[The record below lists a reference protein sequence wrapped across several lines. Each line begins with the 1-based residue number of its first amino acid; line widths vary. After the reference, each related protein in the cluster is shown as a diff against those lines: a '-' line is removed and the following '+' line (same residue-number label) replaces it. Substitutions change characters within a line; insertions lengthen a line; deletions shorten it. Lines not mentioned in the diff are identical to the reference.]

1 MKISR
6 KARKLLSVVLTVV
19 LAIGTFQFAPGV
31 RTIAKAADA
40 PEAGQSYTL
49 NFAKAFSEK
58 TQLNGYTSEDGVFK
72 VISENDK
79 AYWHDGQHGAA
90 LYNGD
95 KIEVKVAGGADIS
108 LGLCKYGH
116 ATSFKITDAEGKEI
130 GSTSGKATTDSDV
143 EKVSYSGEAATL
155 TITCVGDG
163 EAYLHSVTVENY
175 AKAGEAESFTM
186 MLDDIAKDGVV
197 ATGDYK
203 YGESTLTLV
212 GQGETQY
219 TVKSGKKVTVDGK
232 EYDSYTAG
240 KRHADSNN
248 IPTIPV
254 AGDGTLTIFT
264 PAAKGTLTVYFNSS
278 SFLRVHDYNTAD
290 GSKNGYTDTDT
301 GITSYTFAVIP
312 GHTYVMST
320 TGKTNNMFYAGYQY
334 IVDKEVSVPVK
345 FNNVDAKV
353 SDSLEVS
360 VVDANL
366 GGSEIKLTD
375 GANAD
380 LLEGHTYK
388 LSTNDG
394 GVRAAVGDSDTFTVT
409 GEAIVVSLY
418 DVPDVTVE
426 GKITGT
432 PEGTVTELSLVNMV
446 NGREYK
452 ATVSGDTYTCT
463 LKPGEYNTNV
473 VTTNGGVTHDRVS
486 VKTEGTTVNEVYVEL
501 PAKEAEPAAFKSEI
515 NVPEDYATLNEA
527 SDAIL
532 NMQDRPEG
540 EAGRVTINLNTD
552 IFEQTVMAA
561 PYVTLKGNN
570 HTISWYYGVGT
581 NYYSVDPVTG
591 LYNEVLARDKYS
603 YAEGN
608 GSLWGGV
615 FIVRGNNFIA
625 EDTTF
630 KNTYNYEVTEA
641 EKTDIAG
648 STLAVDRLA
657 ENADVTA
664 YVYKERSNAFY
675 IDADNI
681 ECYNCKILSS
691 QDTLGRNGSANYNYH
706 TYFRDCVIGGNVDY
720 ICGEF
725 AAVFDNCELQ
735 WKTYKD
741 DEKDAA
747 KNNAKLG
754 YITAAKTSPYVFRDC
769 KVTTDGVSTG
779 TVTGYY
785 GRTWGASSNVTFI
798 RTQTNGYILEAGWG
812 EMSTGDGKTAIF
824 KEYANLSGENAFVSN
839 GEFSKADNQ
848 TEAAVAD
855 YIETDKVS
863 AVNTVLGWI
872 PVHYAYD
879 IKPVEVVT
887 PAESDVK
894 AVEVSDDVKFVDE
907 NNNGVATGSVSIAK
921 ETASEEQV
929 AAVKE
934 AAASAENVNIT
945 DKAEIV
951 DISLKNEEGNVI
963 KLSNG
968 TLKISLKK
976 DADVD
981 YTKYTV
987 VVYHLKDD
995 NTLEKLDVT
1004 VSDDAISFVTGG
1016 LSPFVIDYVEVQSG
1030 DDNTPSKPDS
1040 GNTGDNT
1047 PSKPDSGNTGDNT
1060 PSKPDSGN
1068 TGDNTPSK
1076 PDSGNTGDNTPSK
1089 PDSGNTG
1096 DNTPSKPDS
1105 GNTGDNT
1112 SSTPDAGNT
1121 TETPSTAETTGSTT
1135 DTTATAPKTADTAP
1149 VALYLL
1155 LVFAAMMACTTV
1167 VTKKRV
1173 R

>member
-1 MKISR
+1 MKIGR
-6 KARKLLSVVLTVV
+6 KAKKLLAVVLTFV

-31 RTIAKAADA
+31 RTIAKAAGA
-40 PEAGQSYTL
+40 PEAGKSYVLDFTKLYSTKTL
-49 NFAKAFSEK
+49 
-58 TQLNGYTSEDGVFK
+58 LNGYTSDDGVFK
-72 VISENDK
+72 VISEADK

-90 LYNGD
+90 VYNGD
-95 KIEVKVAGGADIS
+95 KIEVKVAGSAEIA
-108 LGLCKYGH
+108 LTLCKYGSGT
-116 ATSFKITDAEGKEI
+116 AFKVTDASGKEV
-130 GSTSGKATTDSDV
+130 GSTSGKSDADAGSQSISYNGDAT
-143 EKVSYSGEAATL
+143 TL
-155 TITCVGDG
+155 TITCEASG
-163 EAYLHSVTVENY
+163 EAYLHSVMVNNF
-175 AKAGEAESFTM
+175 AKSDKVESFTL
-186 MLDDIAKDGVV
+186 MLDDIAKEDVV

-203 YGESTLTLV
+203 YGDSTLTLV

-219 TVKSGKKVTVDGK
+219 TVKLGKTVTVDGK
-232 EYDSYTAG
+232 EYNSYTAG

-248 IPTIPV
+248 IPTIPGQ
-254 AGDGTLTIFT
+254 GDGTLTIFT
-264 PAAKGTLTVYFNSS
+264 PAAKGTMTVYFSS
-278 SFLRVHDYNTAD
+278 TSFLRIHDYNTAD
-290 GSKNGYTDTDT
+290 GSKNGYTDTET
-301 GITSYTFAVIP
+301 SINSYTFAVIP

-320 TGKTNNMFYAGYQY
+320 TGKTNNMFYAGYKY

-345 FNNVDAKV
+345 FENVDAKL
-353 SDSLEVS
+353 SDSLEIS

-366 GGSEIKLTD
+366 GGNAIKLKD

-380 LLEGHTYK
+380 LLEGHEYK

-394 GVRAAVGDSDTFTVT
+394 GVRAAVGDSDTFTAT
-409 GEAIVVSLY
+409 GEAIVVSLH

-432 PEGTVTELSLVNMV
+432 PEGTVKELSLTNMV
-446 NGREYK
+446 NGRSYK
-452 ATVSGDTYTCT
+452 ATVSGDSYTCT
-463 LKPGEYNTNV
+463 LKPGEYNTSV

-501 PAKEAEPAAFKSEI
+501 PAKEAEPVAFKSEL
-515 NVPEDYATLNEA
+515 NVPGDYATLNEA

-532 NMQDRPEG
+532 RMQDRPEG
-540 EAGRVTINLNTD
+540 EAGRVTINLKAD

-581 NYYSVDPVTG
+581 YYYSVDPVTG

-603 YAEGN
+603 YVEGN

-615 FIVRGNNFIA
+615 FIVRGDNFIA

-630 KNTYNYEVTEA
+630 KNTYNYELTEA

-648 STLAVDRLA
+648 TTLSVDRLA
-657 ENADVTA
+657 KDADVTA

-675 IDADNI
+675 IEADNI

-691 QDTLGRNGSANYNYH
+691 QDTLGRNGSKNNNYH
-706 TYFRDCVIGGNVDY
+706 TYFNNCVIGGNVDY

-754 YITAAKTSPYVFRDC
+754 YITAAKTSPYVFRNC

-779 TVTGYY
+779 AVSGYY
-785 GRTWGASSNVTFI
+785 GRTWGAGSNATFI
-798 RTQTNGYILEAGWG
+798 GTQTNGYVLEDGWG
-812 EMSTGDGKTAIF
+812 EMSTGDGTSAIF
-824 KEYANLSGENAFVSN
+824 KEYNNVSGENAFVTK
-839 GEFSKADNQ
+839 GQFSKAENQ
-848 TEAAVAD
+848 SAEAVAD
-855 YIETDKVS
+855 YIESANVS

-872 PVHYAYD
+872 PAHYAYD
-879 IKPVEVVT
+879 VKPVEIVT
-887 PAESDVK
+887 PTESGIK
-894 AVEVSDDVKFVDE
+894 AVEVSKEAKFVDE
-907 NNNGVATGSVSIAK
+907 SGKGVATGSVTAIEKA
-921 ETASEEQV
+921 ASEEQV

-934 AAASAENVNIT
+934 AVANAEDIKLT
-945 DKAEIV
+945 DKAQII
-951 DISLKNEEGNVI
+951 DISLSNKDGSVV

-976 DADVD
+976 NADID
-981 YTKYTV
+981 YTKYAV

-1016 LSPFVIDYVEVQSG
+1016 LSPFVIDYVEVESASG
-1030 DDNTPSKPDS
+1030 ADTTITEDATVTAPT
-1040 GNTGDNT
+1040 TGD
-1047 PSKPDSGNTGDNT
+1047 
-1060 PSKPDSGN
+1060 
-1068 TGDNTPSK
+1068 
-1076 PDSGNTGDNTPSK
+1076 
-1089 PDSGNTG
+1089 
-1096 DNTPSKPDS
+1096 
-1105 GNTGDNT
+1105 
-1112 SSTPDAGNT
+1112 A
-1121 TETPSTAETTGSTT
+1121 
-1135 DTTATAPKTADTAP
+1135 AP
-1149 VALYLL
+1149 VAIYLL
-1155 LVFAAMMACTTV
+1155 LAVMAIMMACTV
-1167 VTKKRV
+1167 AGKKRI

>member
-1 MKISR
+1 MKIGR
-6 KARKLLSVVLTVV
+6 KAKKLLAVVLTFV

-31 RTIAKAADA
+31 RTIAKAAGA
-40 PEAGQSYTL
+40 PEAGKSYVLDFTKL
-49 NFAKAFSEK
+49 YSTK
-58 TQLNGYTSEDGVFK
+58 TQLNGYTSDDGVFK
-72 VISENDK
+72 VISEADK

-90 LYNGD
+90 VYNGD
-95 KIEVKVAGGADIS
+95 KIEVKVAGSAEIA
-108 LGLCKYGH
+108 LTLCKYGSGT
-116 ATSFKITDAEGKEI
+116 AFKVTDASGKEV
-130 GSTSGKATTDSDV
+130 GSTSGKSDADAGSQSISYNGDAT
-143 EKVSYSGEAATL
+143 TL
-155 TITCVGDG
+155 TITCEASG
-163 EAYLHSVTVENY
+163 EAYLHSVMVNNF
-175 AKAGEAESFTM
+175 AKSDKVESFTL
-186 MLDDIAKDGVV
+186 MLDDIAKEDVV

-203 YGESTLTLV
+203 YGDSTLTLV

-219 TVKSGKKVTVDGK
+219 TVKPGKTVTVDGK
-232 EYDSYTAG
+232 EYNSYTAG

-254 AGDGTLTIFT
+254 QGDGTLTIFT
-264 PAAKGTLTVYFNSS
+264 PAAKGTMTVYFSS
-278 SFLRVHDYNTAD
+278 TSFLRIHDYNTAD
-290 GSKNGYTDTDT
+290 GSKNGYTDTET
-301 GITSYTFAVIP
+301 SINSYTFAVIP

-320 TGKTNNMFYAGYQY
+320 TGKTNNMFYAGYKY

-345 FNNVDAKV
+345 FNNVDAKLT
-353 SDSLEVS
+353 DSLEIS

-366 GGSEIKLTD
+366 GGNAIKLKD

-380 LLEGHTYK
+380 LLEGHEYK

-394 GVRAAVGDSDTFTVT
+394 GVRAAVGDSDTFTAT

-432 PEGTVTELSLVNMV
+432 PEGTVKELSLTNMV
-446 NGREYK
+446 NGRAYK
-452 ATVSGDTYTCT
+452 ATVSGDSYTCT
-463 LKPGEYNTNV
+463 LKPGEYNTSV

-501 PAKEAEPAAFKSEI
+501 PAKEAEPVAFKSEL
-515 NVPEDYATLNEA
+515 NVPGDYATLNEA

-532 NMQDRPEG
+532 RMQDRPEG
-540 EAGRVTINLNTD
+540 EAGRVTINLKAD

-581 NYYSVDPVTG
+581 YYYSVDPVTG

-603 YAEGN
+603 YVEGN

-615 FIVRGNNFIA
+615 FIVRGDNFIA

-630 KNTYNYEVTEA
+630 KNTYNYELTEA

-648 STLAVDRLA
+648 TTLSVDRLA
-657 ENADVTA
+657 KDADVTA

-675 IDADNI
+675 IEADNI

-691 QDTLGRNGSANYNYH
+691 QDTLGRNGSKNNNYH
-706 TYFRDCVIGGNVDY
+706 TYFNNCVIGGNVDY

-754 YITAAKTSPYVFRDC
+754 YITAAKTSPYVFRNC

-779 TVTGYY
+779 AVSGYY
-785 GRTWGASSNVTFI
+785 GRTWGAGSNATFI
-798 RTQTNGYILEAGWG
+798 GTQTNGYVLEDGWG
-812 EMSTGDGKTAIF
+812 EMSTGDGTSAIF
-824 KEYANLSGENAFVSN
+824 KEYNNVSGENAFVTK
-839 GEFSKADNQ
+839 GQFSKAENQ
-848 TEAAVAD
+848 SAEAVAD
-855 YIETDKVS
+855 YIESANVS

-872 PVHYAYD
+872 PAHYAYD
-879 IKPVEVVT
+879 VKPVEIVT
-887 PAESDVK
+887 PTESGIA
-894 AVEVSDDVKFVDE
+894 AVEVSKEAKFVDE
-907 NNNGVATGSVSIAK
+907 SGKGVATGSVTAIEKA
-921 ETASEEQV
+921 ASEEQV

-934 AAASAENVNIT
+934 AVANAEDIKLT
-945 DKAEIV
+945 DKAQII
-951 DISLKNEEGNVI
+951 DISLSNKDGSVV

-976 DADVD
+976 NADID
-981 YTKYTV
+981 YTKYAV

-1016 LSPFVIDYVEVQSG
+1016 LSPFVIDYVEVESASG
-1030 DDNTPSKPDS
+1030 ADTTITEDATVTAPT
-1040 GNTGDNT
+1040 TGD
-1047 PSKPDSGNTGDNT
+1047 
-1060 PSKPDSGN
+1060 
-1068 TGDNTPSK
+1068 
-1076 PDSGNTGDNTPSK
+1076 
-1089 PDSGNTG
+1089 
-1096 DNTPSKPDS
+1096 
-1105 GNTGDNT
+1105 
-1112 SSTPDAGNT
+1112 A
-1121 TETPSTAETTGSTT
+1121 
-1135 DTTATAPKTADTAP
+1135 AP
-1149 VALYLL
+1149 VAIYLL
-1155 LVFAAMMACTTV
+1155 LAVMAIMMACTV
-1167 VTKKRV
+1167 AGKKRI

>member
-130 GSTSGKATTDSDV
+130 GSTSGKATTDGDV

-452 ATVSGDTYTCT
+452 ATVSGDTYTCS

-473 VTTNGGVTHDRVS
+473 VTTNGGITHDRVS

-798 RTQTNGYILEAGWG
+798 RTQTNGYVLEAGWG

-1076 PDSGNTGDNTPSK
+1076 PDSGNTGDNT
-1089 PDSGNTG
+1089 
-1096 DNTPSKPDS
+1096 
-1105 GNTGDNT
+1105 

>member
-1 MKISR
+1 MKIGR
-6 KARKLLSVVLTVV
+6 KAKKLLAVVLTFV

-31 RTIAKAADA
+31 RTIAKAAGA
-40 PEAGQSYTL
+40 PEAGKSYVLDFTKLYSTKTL
-49 NFAKAFSEK
+49 
-58 TQLNGYTSEDGVFK
+58 LNGYTSDDGVFK
-72 VISENDK
+72 VISEADK

-90 LYNGD
+90 VYNGD
-95 KIEVKVAGGADIS
+95 KIEVKVAGSAEIA
-108 LGLCKYGH
+108 LTLCKYGSGT
-116 ATSFKITDAEGKEI
+116 AFKVTDASGKEV
-130 GSTSGKATTDSDV
+130 GSTSGKSDADAGSQSISYNGDAT
-143 EKVSYSGEAATL
+143 TL
-155 TITCVGDG
+155 TITCEASG
-163 EAYLHSVTVENY
+163 EAYLHSVMVNNF
-175 AKAGEAESFTM
+175 AKSDKVESFTL
-186 MLDDIAKDGVV
+186 MLDDIAKEDVV

-203 YGESTLTLV
+203 YGDSTLTLV

-219 TVKSGKKVTVDGK
+219 TVKPGKTVTVDGK
-232 EYDSYTAG
+232 EYNSYTAG

-248 IPTIPV
+248 IPTIPGQ
-254 AGDGTLTIFT
+254 GDGTLTIFT
-264 PAAKGTLTVYFNSS
+264 PAAKGTMTVYFSS
-278 SFLRVHDYNTAD
+278 TSFLRIHDYNTAD
-290 GSKNGYTDTDT
+290 GSKNGYTDTET
-301 GITSYTFAVIP
+301 SINSYTFAVIP

-320 TGKTNNMFYAGYQY
+320 TGKTNNMFYAGYKY

-345 FNNVDAKV
+345 FENVNAKL
-353 SDSLEVS
+353 SDSLEIS

-366 GGSEIKLTD
+366 GGNAIKLKD

-380 LLEGHTYK
+380 LLEGHEYK

-394 GVRAAVGDSDTFTVT
+394 GVRAAVGDSDTFTAT

-432 PEGTVTELSLVNMV
+432 PEGTVTELSLTNMV
-446 NGREYK
+446 NGRAYK
-452 ATVSGDTYTCT
+452 ATVSGDSYTCT
-463 LKPGEYNTNV
+463 LKPGEYNTSV

-501 PAKEAEPAAFKSEI
+501 PAKEAEPVAFKSEL
-515 NVPEDYATLNEA
+515 NVPGDYATLNEA

-532 NMQDRPEG
+532 RMQDRPEG
-540 EAGRVTINLNTD
+540 EAGRVTINLKAD

-581 NYYSVDPVTG
+581 YYYSVDPVTG

-603 YAEGN
+603 YVEGN

-615 FIVRGNNFIA
+615 FIVRGDNFIA

-630 KNTYNYEVTEA
+630 KNTYNYELTEA

-648 STLAVDRLA
+648 TTLSVDRLA
-657 ENADVTA
+657 KDADVTA

-675 IDADNI
+675 IEADNI

-691 QDTLGRNGSANYNYH
+691 QDTLGRNGSKNNNYH
-706 TYFRDCVIGGNVDY
+706 TYFNNCVIGGNVDY

-725 AAVFDNCELQ
+725 SAVFDNCELQ

-754 YITAAKTSPYVFRDC
+754 YITAAKTSPYVFRNC

-779 TVTGYY
+779 AVSGYY
-785 GRTWGASSNVTFI
+785 GRTWGAGSNATFI
-798 RTQTNGYILEAGWG
+798 GTQTNGYVLEDGWG
-812 EMSTGDGKTAIF
+812 EMSTGDGTSAIF
-824 KEYANLSGENAFVSN
+824 KEYNNVSGENAFVTK
-839 GEFSKADNQ
+839 GQFSKAENQ
-848 TEAAVAD
+848 SAEAVAD
-855 YIETDKVS
+855 YIESANVS

-872 PVHYAYD
+872 PAHYAYD
-879 IKPVEVVT
+879 VKPVEIVT
-887 PAESDVK
+887 PTESGIA
-894 AVEVSDDVKFVDE
+894 AVEVSKEAKFVDE
-907 NNNGVATGSVSIAK
+907 SGKGVATGSVTAIEKA
-921 ETASEEQV
+921 ASEEQV

-934 AAASAENVNIT
+934 AVANAEDIKLT
-945 DKAEIV
+945 DKAQII
-951 DISLKNEEGNVI
+951 DISLSNKDGSVV

-976 DADVD
+976 NADID
-981 YTKYTV
+981 YTKYAV

-1016 LSPFVIDYVEVQSG
+1016 LSPFVIDYVEVESASG
-1030 DDNTPSKPDS
+1030 ADTTITEDATVTAPT
-1040 GNTGDNT
+1040 TGD
-1047 PSKPDSGNTGDNT
+1047 
-1060 PSKPDSGN
+1060 
-1068 TGDNTPSK
+1068 
-1076 PDSGNTGDNTPSK
+1076 
-1089 PDSGNTG
+1089 
-1096 DNTPSKPDS
+1096 
-1105 GNTGDNT
+1105 
-1112 SSTPDAGNT
+1112 A
-1121 TETPSTAETTGSTT
+1121 
-1135 DTTATAPKTADTAP
+1135 AP
-1149 VALYLL
+1149 VAIYLL
-1155 LVFAAMMACTTV
+1155 LAVMAIMMACTV
-1167 VTKKRV
+1167 AGKKRI

>member
-130 GSTSGKATTDSDV
+130 GSTSGKATTDGDV

-1047 PSKPDSGNTGDNT
+1047 
-1060 PSKPDSGN
+1060 
-1068 TGDNTPSK
+1068 
-1076 PDSGNTGDNTPSK
+1076 
-1089 PDSGNTG
+1089 
-1096 DNTPSKPDS
+1096 
-1105 GNTGDNT
+1105 

>member
-6 KARKLLSVVLTVV
+6 KARKLLAVALTVV

-31 RTIAKAADA
+31 RTIAKAAGA

-130 GSTSGKATTDSDV
+130 GSTSGKATTDGDV

-219 TVKSGKKVTVDGK
+219 TVKPGKKVTVDGK

-1060 PSKPDSGN
+1060 
-1068 TGDNTPSK
+1068 
-1076 PDSGNTGDNTPSK
+1076 
-1089 PDSGNTG
+1089 
-1096 DNTPSKPDS
+1096 
-1105 GNTGDNT
+1105 

>member
-1 MKISR
+1 MKIGR
-6 KARKLLSVVLTVV
+6 KAKKLLAVVLTFV

-31 RTIAKAADA
+31 RTIAKAAGA
-40 PEAGQSYTL
+40 PEAGKSYVLDFTKLYSTKTL
-49 NFAKAFSEK
+49 
-58 TQLNGYTSEDGVFK
+58 LNGYTSDDGVFK
-72 VISENDK
+72 VISEADK

-90 LYNGD
+90 VYNGD
-95 KIEVKVAGGADIS
+95 KIEVKVAGSAEIA
-108 LGLCKYGH
+108 LTLCKYGSGT
-116 ATSFKITDAEGKEI
+116 AFKVTDASGKEV
-130 GSTSGKATTDSDV
+130 GSTSGKSDADAGSQSISYNGDAT
-143 EKVSYSGEAATL
+143 TL
-155 TITCVGDG
+155 TITCEASG
-163 EAYLHSVTVENY
+163 EAYLHSVMVNNF
-175 AKAGEAESFTM
+175 AKSDKVESFTL
-186 MLDDIAKDGVV
+186 MLDDIAKEDVV

-203 YGESTLTLV
+203 YGDSTLTLV

-219 TVKSGKKVTVDGK
+219 TVKPGKTVTVDGK
-232 EYDSYTAG
+232 EYNSYTAG

-248 IPTIPV
+248 IPTIPGQ
-254 AGDGTLTIFT
+254 GDGTLTIFT
-264 PAAKGTLTVYFNSS
+264 PAAKGTMTVYFSS
-278 SFLRVHDYNTAD
+278 TSFLRIHDYNTAD
-290 GSKNGYTDTDT
+290 GSKNGYTDTET
-301 GITSYTFAVIP
+301 SINSYTFAVIP

-320 TGKTNNMFYAGYQY
+320 TGKTNNMFYAGYKY

-345 FNNVDAKV
+345 FENVDAKL
-353 SDSLEVS
+353 SDSLEIS

-366 GGSEIKLTD
+366 GGNAIKLKD

-380 LLEGHTYK
+380 LLEGHEYK

-394 GVRAAVGDSDTFTVT
+394 GVRAAVGDSDTFTAT
-409 GEAIVVSLY
+409 GEAIVVSLH

-432 PEGTVTELSLVNMV
+432 PEGTVKELSLTNMV
-446 NGREYK
+446 NGRSYK
-452 ATVSGDTYTCT
+452 ATVSGDSYTCT
-463 LKPGEYNTNV
+463 LKPGEYNTSV

-501 PAKEAEPAAFKSEI
+501 PAKEAEPVAFKSEL
-515 NVPEDYATLNEA
+515 NVPGDYATLNEA

-532 NMQDRPEG
+532 RMQDRPEG
-540 EAGRVTINLNTD
+540 EAGRVTINLKAD

-581 NYYSVDPVTG
+581 YYYSVDPVTG

-603 YAEGN
+603 YVEGN

-615 FIVRGNNFIA
+615 FIVRGDNFIA

-630 KNTYNYEVTEA
+630 KNTYNYELTEA

-648 STLAVDRLA
+648 TTLSVDRLA
-657 ENADVTA
+657 KDADVTA

-675 IDADNI
+675 IEADNI

-691 QDTLGRNGSANYNYH
+691 QDTLGRNGSKNNNYH
-706 TYFRDCVIGGNVDY
+706 TYFNNCVIGGNVDY

-754 YITAAKTSPYVFRDC
+754 YITAAKTSPYVFRNC

-779 TVTGYY
+779 AVSGYY
-785 GRTWGASSNVTFI
+785 GRTWGAGSNATFI
-798 RTQTNGYILEAGWG
+798 GTQTNGYVLEDGWG
-812 EMSTGDGKTAIF
+812 EMSTGDGTSAIF
-824 KEYANLSGENAFVSN
+824 KEYNNVSGENAFVTK
-839 GEFSKADNQ
+839 GQFSKAENQ
-848 TEAAVAD
+848 SAEAVAD
-855 YIETDKVS
+855 YIESANVS

-872 PVHYAYD
+872 PAHYAYD
-879 IKPVEVVT
+879 VKPVEIVT
-887 PAESDVK
+887 PTESGIA
-894 AVEVSDDVKFVDE
+894 AVEVSKEAKFVDE
-907 NNNGVATGSVSIAK
+907 SGKGVATGSVTAIEKA
-921 ETASEEQV
+921 ASEEQV

-934 AAASAENVNIT
+934 AVANAEDIKLT
-945 DKAEIV
+945 DKAQII
-951 DISLKNEEGNVI
+951 DISLSNKDGSVV

-976 DADVD
+976 NADID
-981 YTKYTV
+981 YTKYAV

-1016 LSPFVIDYVEVQSG
+1016 LSPFVIDYVEVESASG
-1030 DDNTPSKPDS
+1030 ADTTITEDATVTAPT
-1040 GNTGDNT
+1040 TGD
-1047 PSKPDSGNTGDNT
+1047 
-1060 PSKPDSGN
+1060 
-1068 TGDNTPSK
+1068 
-1076 PDSGNTGDNTPSK
+1076 
-1089 PDSGNTG
+1089 
-1096 DNTPSKPDS
+1096 
-1105 GNTGDNT
+1105 
-1112 SSTPDAGNT
+1112 A
-1121 TETPSTAETTGSTT
+1121 
-1135 DTTATAPKTADTAP
+1135 AP
-1149 VALYLL
+1149 VAIYLL
-1155 LVFAAMMACTTV
+1155 LAVMAIMMACTV
-1167 VTKKRV
+1167 AGKKRI

>member
-1 MKISR
+1 MKIGR
-6 KARKLLSVVLTVV
+6 KAKKLLAVVLTFV

-31 RTIAKAADA
+31 RTIAKAAGA
-40 PEAGQSYTL
+40 PEAGKSYVLDFTKL
-49 NFAKAFSEK
+49 YNTK
-58 TQLNGYTSEDGVFK
+58 TQLNGYTSDDGVFK
-72 VISENDK
+72 VISEADK

-90 LYNGD
+90 VYNGD
-95 KIEVKVAGGADIS
+95 KIEVKVAGSAEIA
-108 LGLCKYGH
+108 LTLCKYGSGT
-116 ATSFKITDAEGKEI
+116 AFKVTDASGKEV
-130 GSTSGKATTDSDV
+130 GSTSGKSDADAGSQSISYNGDAT
-143 EKVSYSGEAATL
+143 TL
-155 TITCVGDG
+155 TITCEASG
-163 EAYLHSVTVENY
+163 EAYLHSVMVNNF
-175 AKAGEAESFTM
+175 AKSDKVESFTL
-186 MLDDIAKDGVV
+186 MLDDIAKEDVV

-203 YGESTLTLV
+203 YGDSTLTLV

-219 TVKSGKKVTVDGK
+219 TVKSGKTVTVDGK
-232 EYDSYTAG
+232 EYNSYTAG

-248 IPTIPV
+248 IPTIPGQ
-254 AGDGTLTIFT
+254 GDGTLTIFT
-264 PAAKGTLTVYFNSS
+264 PAAKGTMTVYFSS
-278 SFLRVHDYNTAD
+278 TSFLRIHDYNTAD
-290 GSKNGYTDTDT
+290 GSKNGYTDTET
-301 GITSYTFAVIP
+301 SINSYTFAVIP

-320 TGKTNNMFYAGYQY
+320 TGKTNNMFYAGYKY

-345 FNNVDAKV
+345 FENVNAKL
-353 SDSLEVS
+353 SDSLEIS

-366 GGSEIKLTD
+366 GGNAIKLKD

-380 LLEGHTYK
+380 LLEGHEYK

-394 GVRAAVGDSDTFTVT
+394 GVRAAVGDSDTFTAT

-432 PEGTVTELSLVNMV
+432 PEGTVKELSLTNMV
-446 NGREYK
+446 NGRAYK
-452 ATVSGDTYTCT
+452 ATVSGDSYTCT
-463 LKPGEYNTNV
+463 LKPGEYNTSV

-501 PAKEAEPAAFKSEI
+501 PAKEAEPVAFKSEL
-515 NVPEDYATLNEA
+515 NVPGDYTTLNEA

-532 NMQDRPEG
+532 RMQDRPEG
-540 EAGRVTINLNTD
+540 EAGRVTINLKAD

-581 NYYSVDPVTG
+581 YYYSVDPVTG

-603 YAEGN
+603 YVEGN

-615 FIVRGNNFIA
+615 FIVRGDNFIA

-630 KNTYNYEVTEA
+630 KNTYNYELTEA

-648 STLAVDRLA
+648 TTLSVDRLA
-657 ENADVTA
+657 KDADVTA

-675 IDADNI
+675 IEADNI

-691 QDTLGRNGSANYNYH
+691 QDTLGRNGSKNNNYH
-706 TYFRDCVIGGNVDY
+706 TYFNNCVIGGNVDY

-754 YITAAKTSPYVFRDC
+754 YITAAKTSPYVFRNC

-779 TVTGYY
+779 AVSGYY
-785 GRTWGASSNVTFI
+785 GRTWGAGSNATFI
-798 RTQTNGYILEAGWG
+798 GTQTNGYVLEDGWG
-812 EMSTGDGKTAIF
+812 EMSTGDGTSAIF
-824 KEYANLSGENAFVSN
+824 KEYNNVSGENAFVTK
-839 GEFSKADNQ
+839 GQFSKAENQ
-848 TEAAVAD
+848 SAEAVAD
-855 YIETDKVS
+855 YIESANVS

-872 PVHYAYD
+872 PAHYAYD
-879 IKPVEVVT
+879 VKPVEIVT
-887 PAESDVK
+887 PTESGIA
-894 AVEVSDDVKFVDE
+894 AVEVSKEAKFVDE
-907 NNNGVATGSVSIAK
+907 SGKGVATGSVTAIEKA
-921 ETASEEQV
+921 ASEEQV

-934 AAASAENVNIT
+934 AVANAEDIKLT
-945 DKAEIV
+945 DKAQII
-951 DISLKNEEGNVI
+951 DISLSNKDGSVV

-976 DADVD
+976 NADID
-981 YTKYTV
+981 YTKYAV

-1016 LSPFVIDYVEVQSG
+1016 LSPFVIDYVEVESASG
-1030 DDNTPSKPDS
+1030 ADTTITEDATVTAPT
-1040 GNTGDNT
+1040 TGD
-1047 PSKPDSGNTGDNT
+1047 
-1060 PSKPDSGN
+1060 
-1068 TGDNTPSK
+1068 
-1076 PDSGNTGDNTPSK
+1076 
-1089 PDSGNTG
+1089 
-1096 DNTPSKPDS
+1096 
-1105 GNTGDNT
+1105 
-1112 SSTPDAGNT
+1112 A
-1121 TETPSTAETTGSTT
+1121 
-1135 DTTATAPKTADTAP
+1135 AP
-1149 VALYLL
+1149 VAIYLL
-1155 LVFAAMMACTTV
+1155 LAVMAIMMACTV
-1167 VTKKRV
+1167 AGKKRI

>member
-6 KARKLLSVVLTVV
+6 KARKLLAVVLTVV

-108 LGLCKYGH
+108 LGICKYGH

-130 GSTSGKATTDSDV
+130 GSTSGKATTDGDV

-203 YGESTLTLV
+203 YCESTLTLV

-452 ATVSGDTYTCT
+452 ATVSGDTYTCS

-473 VTTNGGVTHDRVS
+473 VTTNGGITHDRVS

>member
-6 KARKLLSVVLTVV
+6 KARKLLAVVLTVV

-108 LGLCKYGH
+108 LGICKYGH

-130 GSTSGKATTDSDV
+130 GSTSGKATTDGDV

-203 YGESTLTLV
+203 YCESTLTLV

-452 ATVSGDTYTCT
+452 ATVSGDTYTCS

-473 VTTNGGVTHDRVS
+473 VTTNGGITHDRVS

-785 GRTWGASSNVTFI
+785 GRTWGDSSNVTFI

-1060 PSKPDSGN
+1060 
-1068 TGDNTPSK
+1068 
-1076 PDSGNTGDNTPSK
+1076 
-1089 PDSGNTG
+1089 
-1096 DNTPSKPDS
+1096 
-1105 GNTGDNT
+1105 

>member
-1 MKISR
+1 MKIGR
-6 KARKLLSVVLTVV
+6 KAKKLLAVVLTFV

-31 RTIAKAADA
+31 RTIAKAAGA
-40 PEAGQSYTL
+40 PEAGKSYVLDFTTL
-49 NFAKAFSEK
+49 YSTK
-58 TQLNGYTSEDGVFK
+58 TLLNGYTSDDGVFK
-72 VISENDK
+72 VISEADK

-90 LYNGD
+90 VYNGD
-95 KIEVKVAGGADIS
+95 KIEVKVAGSAEIA
-108 LGLCKYGH
+108 LTLCKYGSGT
-116 ATSFKITDAEGKEI
+116 AFKVTDASGKEV
-130 GSTSGKATTDSDV
+130 GSTSGKSDADAGSQSISYNGDAT
-143 EKVSYSGEAATL
+143 TL
-155 TITCVGDG
+155 TITCEASG
-163 EAYLHSVTVENY
+163 EAYLHSVMVNNF
-175 AKAGEAESFTM
+175 AKSDKVESFTL
-186 MLDDIAKDGVV
+186 MLDDIAKEDVV

-203 YGESTLTLV
+203 YGDSTLTLV

-219 TVKSGKKVTVDGK
+219 TVKPGKTVTVDGK
-232 EYDSYTAG
+232 EYNSYTAG

-248 IPTIPV
+248 IPTIPGQ
-254 AGDGTLTIFT
+254 GDGTLTIFT
-264 PAAKGTLTVYFNSS
+264 PAAKGTMTVYFSS
-278 SFLRVHDYNTAD
+278 TSFLRIHDYNTAD
-290 GSKNGYTDTDT
+290 GSKNGYTDTET
-301 GITSYTFAVIP
+301 SINSYTFAVIP

-320 TGKTNNMFYAGYQY
+320 TGKTNNMFYAGYKY

-345 FNNVDAKV
+345 FENVNAKL
-353 SDSLEVS
+353 SDSLEIS

-366 GGSEIKLTD
+366 GGNAIKLKD

-380 LLEGHTYK
+380 LLEGHEYK

-394 GVRAAVGDSDTFTVT
+394 GVRAAVGDSDTFTAT

-432 PEGTVTELSLVNMV
+432 PEGTVKELSLTNMV
-446 NGREYK
+446 NGRAYK
-452 ATVSGDTYTCT
+452 ATVSGDSYTCT
-463 LKPGEYNTNV
+463 LKPGEYNTSV

-501 PAKEAEPAAFKSEI
+501 PAKEAEPVAFKSEL
-515 NVPEDYATLNEA
+515 NVPGDYTTLNEA

-532 NMQDRPEG
+532 RMQDRPEG
-540 EAGRVTINLNTD
+540 EAGRVTINLKAD

-581 NYYSVDPVTG
+581 YYYSVDPVTG

-603 YAEGN
+603 YVEGN

-615 FIVRGNNFIA
+615 FIVRGDNFIA

-630 KNTYNYEVTEA
+630 KNTYNYELTEA

-648 STLAVDRLA
+648 TTLSVDRLA
-657 ENADVTA
+657 KDADVTA

-675 IDADNI
+675 IEADNI

-691 QDTLGRNGSANYNYH
+691 QDTLGRNGSKNNNYH
-706 TYFRDCVIGGNVDY
+706 TYFNNCVIGGNVDY

-754 YITAAKTSPYVFRDC
+754 YITAAKTSPYVFRNC

-779 TVTGYY
+779 AVSGYY
-785 GRTWGASSNVTFI
+785 GRTWGAGSNATFI
-798 RTQTNGYILEAGWG
+798 GTQTNGYVLEDGWG
-812 EMSTGDGKTAIF
+812 EMSTGDGTSAIF
-824 KEYANLSGENAFVSN
+824 KEYNNVSGENAFVTK
-839 GEFSKADNQ
+839 GQFSKAENQ
-848 TEAAVAD
+848 SAEAVAD
-855 YIETDKVS
+855 YIESANVS

-872 PVHYAYD
+872 PAHYAYD
-879 IKPVEVVT
+879 VKPVEIVT
-887 PAESDVK
+887 PTESGIA
-894 AVEVSDDVKFVDE
+894 AVEVSKEAKFVDE
-907 NNNGVATGSVSIAK
+907 SGKGVATGSVTAIEKA
-921 ETASEEQV
+921 ASEEQV

-934 AAASAENVNIT
+934 AVANAEDIKLT
-945 DKAEIV
+945 DKAQII
-951 DISLKNEEGNVI
+951 DISLSNKDGSVV

-976 DADVD
+976 NADID
-981 YTKYTV
+981 YTKYAV

-1016 LSPFVIDYVEVQSG
+1016 LSPFVIDYVEVESASG
-1030 DDNTPSKPDS
+1030 ADTTITEDATVTAPT
-1040 GNTGDNT
+1040 TGD
-1047 PSKPDSGNTGDNT
+1047 
-1060 PSKPDSGN
+1060 
-1068 TGDNTPSK
+1068 
-1076 PDSGNTGDNTPSK
+1076 
-1089 PDSGNTG
+1089 
-1096 DNTPSKPDS
+1096 
-1105 GNTGDNT
+1105 
-1112 SSTPDAGNT
+1112 A
-1121 TETPSTAETTGSTT
+1121 
-1135 DTTATAPKTADTAP
+1135 AP
-1149 VALYLL
+1149 VAIYLL
-1155 LVFAAMMACTTV
+1155 LAVMAIMMACTV
-1167 VTKKRV
+1167 AGKKRI

>member
-1 MKISR
+1 MKIGR
-6 KARKLLSVVLTVV
+6 KAKKLLAVVLTFV

-31 RTIAKAADA
+31 RTIAKAAGA
-40 PEAGQSYTL
+40 PEAGKSYVLDFTKL
-49 NFAKAFSEK
+49 YSTK
-58 TQLNGYTSEDGVFK
+58 TQLNGYTSDDGVFK
-72 VISENDK
+72 VISEADK

-90 LYNGD
+90 VYNGD
-95 KIEVKVAGGADIS
+95 KIEVKVAGSAEIA
-108 LGLCKYGH
+108 LTLCKYGSGT
-116 ATSFKITDAEGKEI
+116 AFKVTDASGKEV
-130 GSTSGKATTDSDV
+130 GSTSGKSDADAGSQSISYNGDAT
-143 EKVSYSGEAATL
+143 TL
-155 TITCVGDG
+155 TITCEASG
-163 EAYLHSVTVENY
+163 EAYLHSVMVNNF
-175 AKAGEAESFTM
+175 AKSDKVESFTL
-186 MLDDIAKDGVV
+186 MLDDIAKEDVV

-203 YGESTLTLV
+203 YGDSTLTLV

-219 TVKSGKKVTVDGK
+219 TVKPGKTVTVDGK
-232 EYDSYTAG
+232 EYNSYTAG

-248 IPTIPV
+248 IPTIPGQ
-254 AGDGTLTIFT
+254 GDGTLTIFT
-264 PAAKGTLTVYFNSS
+264 PAAKGTMTVYFSS
-278 SFLRVHDYNTAD
+278 TSFLRIHDYNTAD
-290 GSKNGYTDTDT
+290 GSKNGYTDTET
-301 GITSYTFAVIP
+301 SINSYTFAVIP

-320 TGKTNNMFYAGYQY
+320 TGKTNNMFYAGYKY

-345 FNNVDAKV
+345 FDNVDAKL
-353 SDSLEVS
+353 SDSLEIS

-366 GGSEIKLTD
+366 GGNAIKLKD

-380 LLEGHTYK
+380 LLEGHEYK

-394 GVRAAVGDSDTFTVT
+394 GVRAAVGDSDTFTAT

-432 PEGTVTELSLVNMV
+432 PEGTVKELSLTNMV
-446 NGREYK
+446 NGRAYK
-452 ATVSGDTYTCT
+452 ATVSGDSYTCT
-463 LKPGEYNTNV
+463 LKPGEYNTSV

-501 PAKEAEPAAFKSEI
+501 PAKEAEPVAFKSEL
-515 NVPEDYATLNEA
+515 NVPGDYATLNEA

-532 NMQDRPEG
+532 RMQDRPEG
-540 EAGRVTINLNTD
+540 EAGRVTINLKAD

-570 HTISWYYGVGT
+570 NTISWYYGVGT
-581 NYYSVDPVTG
+581 YYYSVDPVTG

-603 YAEGN
+603 YVEGN

-615 FIVRGNNFIA
+615 FIVRGDNFIA

-630 KNTYNYEVTEA
+630 KNTYNYELTEA

-648 STLAVDRLA
+648 TTLSVDRLA
-657 ENADVTA
+657 KDADVTA

-675 IDADNI
+675 IEADNI

-691 QDTLGRNGSANYNYH
+691 QDTLGRNGSKNNNYH
-706 TYFRDCVIGGNVDY
+706 TYFNNCVIGGNVDY

-754 YITAAKTSPYVFRDC
+754 YITAAKTSPYVFRNC

-779 TVTGYY
+779 AVSGYY
-785 GRTWGASSNVTFI
+785 GRTWGAGSNATFI
-798 RTQTNGYILEAGWG
+798 GTQTNGYVLEDGWG
-812 EMSTGDGKTAIF
+812 EMSTGDGTSAIF
-824 KEYANLSGENAFVSN
+824 KEYNNVSGENAFVTK
-839 GEFSKADNQ
+839 GQFSKAENQ
-848 TEAAVAD
+848 SAEAVAD
-855 YIETDKVS
+855 YIESANVS

-872 PVHYAYD
+872 PAHYAYD
-879 IKPVEVVT
+879 VKPVEIVT
-887 PAESDVK
+887 PTESGIA
-894 AVEVSDDVKFVDE
+894 AVEVSKEAKFVDE
-907 NNNGVATGSVSIAK
+907 SGKGVATGSVTAIEKA
-921 ETASEEQV
+921 ASEEQV

-934 AAASAENVNIT
+934 AVANAEDIKLT
-945 DKAEIV
+945 DKAQII
-951 DISLKNEEGNVI
+951 DISLSNKDGSVV

-976 DADVD
+976 NADID
-981 YTKYTV
+981 YTKYAV

-1016 LSPFVIDYVEVQSG
+1016 LSPFVIDYVEVESASG
-1030 DDNTPSKPDS
+1030 ADTTITEDATVTAPT
-1040 GNTGDNT
+1040 TGD
-1047 PSKPDSGNTGDNT
+1047 
-1060 PSKPDSGN
+1060 
-1068 TGDNTPSK
+1068 
-1076 PDSGNTGDNTPSK
+1076 
-1089 PDSGNTG
+1089 
-1096 DNTPSKPDS
+1096 
-1105 GNTGDNT
+1105 
-1112 SSTPDAGNT
+1112 A
-1121 TETPSTAETTGSTT
+1121 
-1135 DTTATAPKTADTAP
+1135 AP
-1149 VALYLL
+1149 VAIYLL
-1155 LVFAAMMACTTV
+1155 LAVMAIMMACTV
-1167 VTKKRV
+1167 AGKKRI

>member
-1 MKISR
+1 MKIGR
-6 KARKLLSVVLTVV
+6 KAKKLLAVVLTFV

-31 RTIAKAADA
+31 RTIAKAAGA
-40 PEAGQSYTL
+40 PEAGKSYVLDFTKL
-49 NFAKAFSEK
+49 YNTK
-58 TQLNGYTSEDGVFK
+58 TQLNGYTSDDGVFK
-72 VISENDK
+72 VISEADK

-90 LYNGD
+90 VYNGD
-95 KIEVKVAGGADIS
+95 KIEVKVAGSAEIA
-108 LGLCKYGH
+108 LTLCKYGSGT
-116 ATSFKITDAEGKEI
+116 AFKVTDASGKEV
-130 GSTSGKATTDSDV
+130 GSTSGKSDADAGSQSISYNGDAT
-143 EKVSYSGEAATL
+143 TL
-155 TITCVGDG
+155 TITCEASG
-163 EAYLHSVTVENY
+163 EAYLHSVMVNNF
-175 AKAGEAESFTM
+175 AKSDKVESFTL
-186 MLDDIAKDGVV
+186 MLDDIAKEDVV

-203 YGESTLTLV
+203 YGDSTLTLV

-219 TVKSGKKVTVDGK
+219 TVKPGKTVTVDGK
-232 EYDSYTAG
+232 EYNSYTAG

-248 IPTIPV
+248 IPTIPGQ
-254 AGDGTLTIFT
+254 GDGTLTIFT
-264 PAAKGTLTVYFNSS
+264 PAAKGTMTVYFSS
-278 SFLRVHDYNTAD
+278 TSFLRIHDYNTAD
-290 GSKNGYTDTDT
+290 GSKNGYTDTET
-301 GITSYTFAVIP
+301 SINSYTFAVIP

-320 TGKTNNMFYAGYQY
+320 TGKTNNMFYAGYKY

-345 FNNVDAKV
+345 FDNVDAKLT
-353 SDSLEVS
+353 DSLEIS

-366 GGSEIKLTD
+366 GGNAIKLKD

-380 LLEGHTYK
+380 LLEGHEYK

-394 GVRAAVGDSDTFTVT
+394 GVRAAVGDSDTFTAT

-432 PEGTVTELSLVNMV
+432 PEGTVKELSLTNMV
-446 NGREYK
+446 NGRAYK
-452 ATVSGDTYTCT
+452 ATVSGDSYTCT
-463 LKPGEYNTNV
+463 LKPGEYNTSV

-501 PAKEAEPAAFKSEI
+501 PAKEAEPVAFKSEL
-515 NVPEDYATLNEA
+515 NVPGDYTTLNEA

-532 NMQDRPEG
+532 RMQDRPEG
-540 EAGRVTINLNTD
+540 EAGRVTINLKAD

-581 NYYSVDPVTG
+581 YYYSVDPVTG

-603 YAEGN
+603 YVEGN

-615 FIVRGNNFIA
+615 FIVRGDNFIA

-630 KNTYNYEVTEA
+630 KNTYNYELTEA

-648 STLAVDRLA
+648 TTLSVDRLA
-657 ENADVTA
+657 KDADVTA

-675 IDADNI
+675 IEADNI

-691 QDTLGRNGSANYNYH
+691 QDTLGRNGSKNNNYH
-706 TYFRDCVIGGNVDY
+706 TYFNNCVIGGNVDY

-754 YITAAKTSPYVFRDC
+754 YITAAKTSPYVFRNC

-779 TVTGYY
+779 AVSGYY
-785 GRTWGASSNVTFI
+785 GRTWGAGSNATFI
-798 RTQTNGYILEAGWG
+798 GTQTNGYVLEDGWG
-812 EMSTGDGKTAIF
+812 EMSTGDGTSAIF
-824 KEYANLSGENAFVSN
+824 KEYNNVSGENAFVTK
-839 GEFSKADNQ
+839 GQFSKAENQ
-848 TEAAVAD
+848 SAEAVAD
-855 YIETDKVS
+855 YIESANVS

-872 PVHYAYD
+872 PAHYAYD
-879 IKPVEVVT
+879 VKPVEIVT
-887 PAESDVK
+887 PTESGIA
-894 AVEVSDDVKFVDE
+894 AVEVSKEAKFVDE
-907 NNNGVATGSVSIAK
+907 SGKGVATGSVTAIEKA
-921 ETASEEQV
+921 ASEEQV

-934 AAASAENVNIT
+934 AVANAEDIKLT
-945 DKAEIV
+945 DKAQII
-951 DISLKNEEGNVI
+951 DISLSNKDGSVV

-976 DADVD
+976 NADID
-981 YTKYTV
+981 YTKYAV

-1016 LSPFVIDYVEVQSG
+1016 LSPFVIDYVEVESASG
-1030 DDNTPSKPDS
+1030 ADTTITEDATVTAPT
-1040 GNTGDNT
+1040 TGD
-1047 PSKPDSGNTGDNT
+1047 
-1060 PSKPDSGN
+1060 
-1068 TGDNTPSK
+1068 
-1076 PDSGNTGDNTPSK
+1076 
-1089 PDSGNTG
+1089 
-1096 DNTPSKPDS
+1096 
-1105 GNTGDNT
+1105 
-1112 SSTPDAGNT
+1112 A
-1121 TETPSTAETTGSTT
+1121 
-1135 DTTATAPKTADTAP
+1135 AP
-1149 VALYLL
+1149 VAIYLL
-1155 LVFAAMMACTTV
+1155 LAVMAIMMACTV
-1167 VTKKRV
+1167 AGKKRI

>member
-130 GSTSGKATTDSDV
+130 GSTSGKATTDGDV

-432 PEGTVTELSLVNMV
+432 PEGAVTELSLVNMV

-798 RTQTNGYILEAGWG
+798 RTQTNGYVLEAGWG

-1060 PSKPDSGN
+1060 
-1068 TGDNTPSK
+1068 
-1076 PDSGNTGDNTPSK
+1076 
-1089 PDSGNTG
+1089 
-1096 DNTPSKPDS
+1096 
-1105 GNTGDNT
+1105 

>member
-1 MKISR
+1 MKIGR
-6 KARKLLSVVLTVV
+6 KAKKLLAVVLTFV

-31 RTIAKAADA
+31 RTTAKAAGA
-40 PEAGQSYTL
+40 PEAGKSYVLDFTKLYSTKTL
-49 NFAKAFSEK
+49 
-58 TQLNGYTSEDGVFK
+58 LNGYTSDDGVFK
-72 VISENDK
+72 VISEADK

-90 LYNGD
+90 VYNGD
-95 KIEVKVAGGADIS
+95 KIEVKVAGSAEIA
-108 LGLCKYGH
+108 LTLCKYGSGT
-116 ATSFKITDAEGKEI
+116 AFKVTDASGKEV
-130 GSTSGKATTDSDV
+130 GSTSGKSDADAGSQSISYNGDAT
-143 EKVSYSGEAATL
+143 TL
-155 TITCVGDG
+155 TITCEASG
-163 EAYLHSVTVENY
+163 EAYLHSVMVNNF
-175 AKAGEAESFTM
+175 AKSDKVESFTL
-186 MLDDIAKDGVV
+186 MLDDIAKEDVV

-203 YGESTLTLV
+203 YGDSTLTLV

-219 TVKSGKKVTVDGK
+219 TVKPGKTVTVDGK
-232 EYDSYTAG
+232 EYNSYTAG

-248 IPTIPV
+248 IPTIPGQ
-254 AGDGTLTIFT
+254 GDGTLTIFT
-264 PAAKGTLTVYFNSS
+264 PAAKGTMTVYFSS
-278 SFLRVHDYNTAD
+278 TSFLRIHDYNTAD
-290 GSKNGYTDTDT
+290 GSKNGYTDTET
-301 GITSYTFAVIP
+301 SINSYTFAVIP

-320 TGKTNNMFYAGYQY
+320 TGKTNNMFYAGYKY

-345 FNNVDAKV
+345 FENVNAKL
-353 SDSLEVS
+353 SDSLEIS

-366 GGSEIKLTD
+366 GGNAIKLKD

-380 LLEGHTYK
+380 LLEGHEYK

-394 GVRAAVGDSDTFTVT
+394 GVRAAVGDSDTFTAT

-432 PEGTVTELSLVNMV
+432 PEGTVKELSLTNMV
-446 NGREYK
+446 NGRAYK
-452 ATVSGDTYTCT
+452 ATVSGDSYTCT
-463 LKPGEYNTNV
+463 LKPGEYNTSV

-501 PAKEAEPAAFKSEI
+501 PAKEAEPVAFKSEL
-515 NVPEDYATLNEA
+515 NVPGDYTTLNEA

-532 NMQDRPEG
+532 RMQDRPEG
-540 EAGRVTINLNTD
+540 EAGRVTINLKAD

-581 NYYSVDPVTG
+581 YYYSVDPVTG

-603 YAEGN
+603 YVEGN

-615 FIVRGNNFIA
+615 FIVRGDNFIA

-630 KNTYNYEVTEA
+630 KNTYNYELTEA

-648 STLAVDRLA
+648 TTLSVDRLA
-657 ENADVTA
+657 KDADVTA

-675 IDADNI
+675 IEADNI

-691 QDTLGRNGSANYNYH
+691 QDTLGRNGSKNNNYH
-706 TYFRDCVIGGNVDY
+706 TYFNNCVIGGNVDY

-754 YITAAKTSPYVFRDC
+754 YITAAKTSPYVFRNC

-779 TVTGYY
+779 AVSGYY
-785 GRTWGASSNVTFI
+785 GRTWGAGSNATFI
-798 RTQTNGYILEAGWG
+798 GTQTNGYVLEDGWG
-812 EMSTGDGKTAIF
+812 EMSTGDGTSAIF
-824 KEYANLSGENAFVSN
+824 KEYNNVSGENAFVTK
-839 GEFSKADNQ
+839 GQFSKAENQ
-848 TEAAVAD
+848 SAEAVAD
-855 YIETDKVS
+855 YIESANVS

-872 PVHYAYD
+872 PAHYAYD
-879 IKPVEVVT
+879 VKPVEIVT
-887 PAESDVK
+887 PTESGIA
-894 AVEVSDDVKFVDE
+894 AVEVSKEAKFVDE
-907 NNNGVATGSVSIAK
+907 SGKGVATGSVTAIEKA
-921 ETASEEQV
+921 ASEEQV

-934 AAASAENVNIT
+934 AVANAEDIKLT
-945 DKAEIV
+945 DKAQII
-951 DISLKNEEGNVI
+951 DISLSNKDGSVV

-976 DADVD
+976 NADID
-981 YTKYTV
+981 YTKYAV

-1016 LSPFVIDYVEVQSG
+1016 LSPFVIDYVEVESASG
-1030 DDNTPSKPDS
+1030 ADTTITEDATVTAPT
-1040 GNTGDNT
+1040 TGD
-1047 PSKPDSGNTGDNT
+1047 
-1060 PSKPDSGN
+1060 
-1068 TGDNTPSK
+1068 
-1076 PDSGNTGDNTPSK
+1076 
-1089 PDSGNTG
+1089 
-1096 DNTPSKPDS
+1096 
-1105 GNTGDNT
+1105 
-1112 SSTPDAGNT
+1112 A
-1121 TETPSTAETTGSTT
+1121 
-1135 DTTATAPKTADTAP
+1135 AP
-1149 VALYLL
+1149 VAIYLL
-1155 LVFAAMMACTTV
+1155 LAVMAIMMACTV
-1167 VTKKRV
+1167 AGKKRI

>member
-1 MKISR
+1 MKIGR
-6 KARKLLSVVLTVV
+6 KAKKLLAVVLTFV

-31 RTIAKAADA
+31 RTIAKAAGA
-40 PEAGQSYTL
+40 PEAGKSYVLDFTKL
-49 NFAKAFSEK
+49 YSTK

-72 VISENDK
+72 VISEADK

-90 LYNGD
+90 VYNGD
-95 KIEVKVAGGADIS
+95 KIEVKVAGSAEIA
-108 LGLCKYGH
+108 LTLCKYGKGT
-116 ATSFKITDAEGKEI
+116 AFKVTDASGKEV
-130 GSTSGKATTDSDV
+130 GSTSGKSASDAESQSISYNGDAT
-143 EKVSYSGEAATL
+143 TL
-155 TITCVGDG
+155 TITCEASG
-163 EAYLHSVTVENY
+163 EAYLHSVTVNNF
-175 AKAGEAESFTM
+175 AKSDKAESFTL
-186 MLDDIAKDGVV
+186 MLDDIAKEDVV

-203 YGESTLTLV
+203 YGDSTLTLV

-219 TVKSGKKVTVDGK
+219 TVKPGKTVTVDGK
-232 EYDSYTAG
+232 EYNSYTAG

-248 IPTIPV
+248 IPTIPGQ
-254 AGDGTLTIFT
+254 GDGTLTIFT
-264 PAAKGTLTVYFNSS
+264 PAAKGTMTVYFSS
-278 SFLRVHDYNTAD
+278 TSFLRIHDYNTAD
-290 GSKNGYTDTDT
+290 GSKNGYTDTET
-301 GITSYTFAVIP
+301 SINSYTFAVIP

-320 TGKTNNMFYAGYQY
+320 TGKTNNMFYAGYKY

-345 FNNVDAKV
+345 FNNVDAKLT
-353 SDSLEVS
+353 DSLEIS

-366 GGSEIKLTD
+366 GGNAIKLKNGT
-375 GANAD
+375 NAD
-380 LLEGHTYK
+380 LLEGHEYK

-394 GVRAAVGDSDTFTVT
+394 GVRAAVGDSDTFTAT

-432 PEGTVTELSLVNMV
+432 PEGTVKELSLTNMV
-446 NGREYK
+446 NGRSYK
-452 ATVSGDTYTCT
+452 ATVSGDSYTCT
-463 LKPGEYNTNV
+463 LKPGEYNTSV

-501 PAKEAEPAAFKSEI
+501 PAKEAEPVAFKSEL
-515 NVPEDYATLNEA
+515 NVPGDYATLNEA

-532 NMQDRPEG
+532 RMQDRPEG
-540 EAGRVTINLNTD
+540 EAGRVTINLKAD

-581 NYYSVDPVTG
+581 YYYSVDPVTG

-603 YAEGN
+603 YVEGN

-615 FIVRGNNFIA
+615 FIVRGDNFIA

-630 KNTYNYEVTEA
+630 KNTYNYELTEA

-648 STLAVDRLA
+648 TTLSVNRLA
-657 ENADVTA
+657 KDADVTA
-664 YVYKERSNAFY
+664 YAYKERSNAFY
-675 IDADNI
+675 IEADNI

-691 QDTLGRNGSANYNYH
+691 QDTLGRNGSKNNNYH
-706 TYFRDCVIGGNVDY
+706 TYFNNCVIGGNVDY

-754 YITAAKTSPYVFRDC
+754 YITAAKTSPYVFRNC

-779 TVTGYY
+779 AVSGYY
-785 GRTWGASSNVTFI
+785 GRTWGAGSNATFI
-798 RTQTNGYILEAGWG
+798 GTQTNGYVLEDGWG
-812 EMSTGDGKTAIF
+812 EMSTGDGTSAIF
-824 KEYANLSGENAFVSN
+824 KEYNNVSGENAFVTK
-839 GEFSKADNQ
+839 GQFSKAGNQ
-848 TEAAVAD
+848 SAEAVAD
-855 YIETDKVS
+855 YIESANVS

-872 PVHYAYD
+872 PAHYAYD
-879 IKPVEVVT
+879 VKPVEIVT
-887 PAESDVK
+887 PTESGIA
-894 AVEVSDDVKFVDE
+894 AVEVSKEAKFVDE
-907 NNNGVATGSVSIAK
+907 SGKGVATGSVTAIEKA
-921 ETASEEQV
+921 ASEEQV

-934 AAASAENVNIT
+934 AAANAEDIKLT
-945 DKAEIV
+945 DKAQII
-951 DISLKNEEGNVI
+951 DISLSNKDGSVV

-976 DADVD
+976 NADID
-981 YTKYTV
+981 YTKYAV

-1016 LSPFVIDYVEVQSG
+1016 LSPFVIDYVEVESASG
-1030 DDNTPSKPDS
+1030 ADTTITEDATVTAPT
-1040 GNTGDNT
+1040 TGD
-1047 PSKPDSGNTGDNT
+1047 
-1060 PSKPDSGN
+1060 
-1068 TGDNTPSK
+1068 
-1076 PDSGNTGDNTPSK
+1076 
-1089 PDSGNTG
+1089 
-1096 DNTPSKPDS
+1096 
-1105 GNTGDNT
+1105 
-1112 SSTPDAGNT
+1112 A
-1121 TETPSTAETTGSTT
+1121 
-1135 DTTATAPKTADTAP
+1135 AP
-1149 VALYLL
+1149 VAIYLL
-1155 LVFAAMMACTTV
+1155 LAVMAIMMACTV
-1167 VTKKRV
+1167 AGKKRI

>member
-95 KIEVKVAGGADIS
+95 KIEVKVAGCADIS

-130 GSTSGKATTDSDV
+130 GSTSGKATTDGDV

-1060 PSKPDSGN
+1060 
-1068 TGDNTPSK
+1068 
-1076 PDSGNTGDNTPSK
+1076 
-1089 PDSGNTG
+1089 
-1096 DNTPSKPDS
+1096 
-1105 GNTGDNT
+1105 

>member
-1 MKISR
+1 MKIGR
-6 KARKLLSVVLTVV
+6 KAKKLLAVVLTFV

-31 RTIAKAADA
+31 RTIAKAAGA
-40 PEAGQSYTL
+40 PEAGKSYVLDFTKL
-49 NFAKAFSEK
+49 YNTK

-72 VISENDK
+72 VISDADK

-90 LYNGD
+90 VYNGD
-95 KIEVKVAGGADIS
+95 KIEVKVAGSAEIA
-108 LGLCKYGH
+108 LTLCKYGKGT
-116 ATSFKITDAEGKEI
+116 AFKVTDASGKEV
-130 GSTSGKATTDSDV
+130 GSTSGKSASDAESQSISYNGDAT
-143 EKVSYSGEAATL
+143 TL
-155 TITCVGDG
+155 TITCEASA
-163 EAYLHSVTVENY
+163 EAYLHSVTVNNF
-175 AKAGEAESFTM
+175 AKSDKAESFTL
-186 MLDDIAKDGVV
+186 MLDDIAKEDVV

-203 YGESTLTLV
+203 YGDSTLTLV

-219 TVKSGKKVTVDGK
+219 TVKPGKTVTVDGK
-232 EYDSYTAG
+232 EYNSYTAG

-248 IPTIPV
+248 IPTIPGQ
-254 AGDGTLTIFT
+254 GDGTLTIFT
-264 PAAKGTLTVYFNSS
+264 PAAKGTMTVYFSS
-278 SFLRVHDYNTAD
+278 TSFLRIHDYNTAD
-290 GSKNGYTDTDT
+290 GSKNGYTDTET
-301 GITSYTFAVIP
+301 SINSYTFAVIP

-320 TGKTNNMFYAGYQY
+320 TGKTNNMFYAGYKY

-345 FNNVDAKV
+345 FNNVDAKLT
-353 SDSLEVS
+353 DSLEIS

-366 GGSEIKLTD
+366 GGNAIKLKNGT
-375 GANAD
+375 NAD
-380 LLEGHTYK
+380 LLEGHEYK

-394 GVRAAVGDSDTFTVT
+394 GVRAAVGDSDTFTAT

-432 PEGTVTELSLVNMV
+432 PEGTVKELSLTNMV
-446 NGREYK
+446 NGRSYK
-452 ATVSGDTYTCT
+452 ATVSGDSYTCT
-463 LKPGEYNTNV
+463 LKPGEYNTSV

-501 PAKEAEPAAFKSEI
+501 PAKEAEPVAFKSEL
-515 NVPEDYATLNEA
+515 NVPGDYATLNEA

-532 NMQDRPEG
+532 RMQDRPEG
-540 EAGRVTINLNTD
+540 EAGRVTINLKAD

-581 NYYSVDPVTG
+581 YYYSVDPVTG

-603 YAEGN
+603 YVEGN

-615 FIVRGNNFIA
+615 FIVRGDNFIA

-630 KNTYNYEVTEA
+630 KNTYNYELTEA

-648 STLAVDRLA
+648 TTLSVNRLA
-657 ENADVTA
+657 KDADVTA

-675 IDADNI
+675 IEADNI

-691 QDTLGRNGSANYNYH
+691 QDTLGRNGSKNNNYH
-706 TYFRDCVIGGNVDY
+706 TYFNNCVIGGNVDY

-754 YITAAKTSPYVFRDC
+754 YITAAKTSPYVFRNC

-779 TVTGYY
+779 AVSGYY
-785 GRTWGASSNVTFI
+785 GRTWGAGSNATFI
-798 RTQTNGYILEAGWG
+798 GTQTNGYVLEDGWG
-812 EMSTGDGKTAIF
+812 EMSTGDGTSAIF
-824 KEYANLSGENAFVSN
+824 KEYNNVSGENAFVTK
-839 GEFSKADNQ
+839 GQFSKAENQ
-848 TEAAVAD
+848 SAEAVAD
-855 YIETDKVS
+855 YIESANVS

-872 PVHYAYD
+872 PAHYAYD
-879 IKPVEVVT
+879 VKPVEIVT
-887 PAESDVK
+887 PTESGIA
-894 AVEVSDDVKFVDE
+894 AVEVSKETKFVDE
-907 NNNGVATGSVSIAK
+907 SGKGVATGSVTAVEK
-921 ETASEEQV
+921 AASEEQV

-934 AAASAENVNIT
+934 AAANAEDIKLT
-945 DKAEIV
+945 DKAQII
-951 DISLKNEEGNVI
+951 DISLSNKDGSVV

-976 DADVD
+976 NADID
-981 YTKYTV
+981 YTKYAV

-1016 LSPFVIDYVEVQSG
+1016 LSPFVIDYVEVESASG
-1030 DDNTPSKPDS
+1030 ADTTITEDATVTAPT
-1040 GNTGDNT
+1040 TGD
-1047 PSKPDSGNTGDNT
+1047 
-1060 PSKPDSGN
+1060 
-1068 TGDNTPSK
+1068 
-1076 PDSGNTGDNTPSK
+1076 
-1089 PDSGNTG
+1089 
-1096 DNTPSKPDS
+1096 
-1105 GNTGDNT
+1105 
-1112 SSTPDAGNT
+1112 A
-1121 TETPSTAETTGSTT
+1121 
-1135 DTTATAPKTADTAP
+1135 AP
-1149 VALYLL
+1149 VAIYLL
-1155 LVFAAMMACTTV
+1155 LAVMAIMMACTV
-1167 VTKKRV
+1167 AGKKRI

>member
-1 MKISR
+1 MKIGR
-6 KARKLLSVVLTVV
+6 KAKKLLAVVLTFV

-31 RTIAKAADA
+31 RTIAKAAGA
-40 PEAGQSYTL
+40 PEAGKSYVLDFTKL
-49 NFAKAFSEK
+49 YSTK
-58 TQLNGYTSEDGVFK
+58 TQLNGYTSDDGVFK
-72 VISENDK
+72 VISEADK

-90 LYNGD
+90 VYNGD
-95 KIEVKVAGGADIS
+95 KIEVKVAGSAEIA
-108 LGLCKYGH
+108 LTLCKYGSGT
-116 ATSFKITDAEGKEI
+116 AFKVTDASGKEV
-130 GSTSGKATTDSDV
+130 GSTSGKSDADAGSQSISYNGDAT
-143 EKVSYSGEAATL
+143 TL
-155 TITCVGDG
+155 TITCEASG
-163 EAYLHSVTVENY
+163 EAYLHSVMVNNF
-175 AKAGEAESFTM
+175 AKSDKVESFTL
-186 MLDDIAKDGVV
+186 MLDDIAKEDVV

-203 YGESTLTLV
+203 YGDSTLTLV

-219 TVKSGKKVTVDGK
+219 TVKPGKTVTVDGK
-232 EYDSYTAG
+232 EYNSYTAG

-248 IPTIPV
+248 IPTIPGQ
-254 AGDGTLTIFT
+254 GDGTLTIFT
-264 PAAKGTLTVYFNSS
+264 PAAKGTMTVYFSS
-278 SFLRVHDYNTAD
+278 TSFLRIHDYNTAD
-290 GSKNGYTDTDT
+290 GSKNGYTDTET
-301 GITSYTFAVIP
+301 SINSYTFAVIP

-320 TGKTNNMFYAGYQY
+320 TGKTNNMFYAGYKY

-345 FNNVDAKV
+345 FENVDAKL
-353 SDSLEVS
+353 SDSLEIS

-366 GGSEIKLTD
+366 GGNAIKLKD

-380 LLEGHTYK
+380 LLEGHEYK

-394 GVRAAVGDSDTFTVT
+394 GVRAAVGDSDTFTAT
-409 GEAIVVSLY
+409 GEAIVVSLH

-432 PEGTVTELSLVNMV
+432 PEGTVKELSLTNMV
-446 NGREYK
+446 NGRSYK
-452 ATVSGDTYTCT
+452 ATVSGDSYTCT
-463 LKPGEYNTNV
+463 LKPGEYNTSV

-501 PAKEAEPAAFKSEI
+501 PAKEAEPVAFKSEL
-515 NVPEDYATLNEA
+515 NVPGDYATLNEA

-532 NMQDRPEG
+532 RMQDRPEG
-540 EAGRVTINLNTD
+540 EAGRVTINLKAD

-581 NYYSVDPVTG
+581 YYYSVDPVTG

-603 YAEGN
+603 YVEGN

-615 FIVRGNNFIA
+615 FIVRGDNFIA

-630 KNTYNYEVTEA
+630 KNTYNYELTEA

-648 STLAVDRLA
+648 TTLSVDRLA
-657 ENADVTA
+657 KDADVTA

-675 IDADNI
+675 IEADNI

-691 QDTLGRNGSANYNYH
+691 QDTLGRNGSKNNNYH
-706 TYFRDCVIGGNVDY
+706 TYFNNCVIGGNVDY

-754 YITAAKTSPYVFRDC
+754 YITAAKTSPYVFRNC

-779 TVTGYY
+779 AVSGYY
-785 GRTWGASSNVTFI
+785 GRTWGAGSNATFI
-798 RTQTNGYILEAGWG
+798 GTQTNGYVLEDGWG
-812 EMSTGDGKTAIF
+812 EMSTGDGTSAIF
-824 KEYANLSGENAFVSN
+824 KEYNNVSGENAFVTK
-839 GEFSKADNQ
+839 GQFSKAENQ
-848 TEAAVAD
+848 SAEAVAD
-855 YIETDKVS
+855 YIESANVS

-872 PVHYAYD
+872 PAHYAYD
-879 IKPVEVVT
+879 VKPVEIVT
-887 PAESDVK
+887 PTESGIA
-894 AVEVSDDVKFVDE
+894 AVEVSKEAKFVDE
-907 NNNGVATGSVSIAK
+907 SGKGVATGSVTAIEKA
-921 ETASEEQV
+921 ASEEQV

-934 AAASAENVNIT
+934 AVANAEDIKLT
-945 DKAEIV
+945 DKAQII
-951 DISLKNEEGNVI
+951 DISLSNKDGSVV

-976 DADVD
+976 NADID
-981 YTKYTV
+981 YTKYAV

-1016 LSPFVIDYVEVQSG
+1016 LSPFVIDYVEVESASG
-1030 DDNTPSKPDS
+1030 ADTTITEDATVTAPT
-1040 GNTGDNT
+1040 TGD
-1047 PSKPDSGNTGDNT
+1047 
-1060 PSKPDSGN
+1060 
-1068 TGDNTPSK
+1068 
-1076 PDSGNTGDNTPSK
+1076 
-1089 PDSGNTG
+1089 
-1096 DNTPSKPDS
+1096 
-1105 GNTGDNT
+1105 
-1112 SSTPDAGNT
+1112 A
-1121 TETPSTAETTGSTT
+1121 
-1135 DTTATAPKTADTAP
+1135 AP
-1149 VALYLL
+1149 VAIYLL
-1155 LVFAAMMACTTV
+1155 LAVMAIMMACTV
-1167 VTKKRV
+1167 AGKKRI

>member
-130 GSTSGKATTDSDV
+130 GSTSGKATTDGDV

-432 PEGTVTELSLVNMV
+432 PEGAVTELSLVNMV

-1047 PSKPDSGNTGDNT
+1047 
-1060 PSKPDSGN
+1060 
-1068 TGDNTPSK
+1068 
-1076 PDSGNTGDNTPSK
+1076 
-1089 PDSGNTG
+1089 
-1096 DNTPSKPDS
+1096 
-1105 GNTGDNT
+1105 

>member
-1 MKISR
+1 MKIGR
-6 KARKLLSVVLTVV
+6 KAKKLLAVVLTFV

-31 RTIAKAADA
+31 RTIAKAAGA
-40 PEAGQSYTL
+40 PEAGKSYVLDFTKL
-49 NFAKAFSEK
+49 YSTK
-58 TQLNGYTSEDGVFK
+58 THLNGYTSDDGVFK
-72 VISENDK
+72 VISEADK

-90 LYNGD
+90 VYNGD
-95 KIEVKVAGGADIS
+95 KIEVKVAGSAEIA
-108 LGLCKYGH
+108 LTLCKYGSGT
-116 ATSFKITDAEGKEI
+116 AFKVTDASGKEV
-130 GSTSGKATTDSDV
+130 GSTSGKSDADAGSQSISYNGDAT
-143 EKVSYSGEAATL
+143 TL
-155 TITCVGDG
+155 TITCEASG
-163 EAYLHSVTVENY
+163 EAYLHSVMVNNF
-175 AKAGEAESFTM
+175 AKSDKVESFTL
-186 MLDDIAKDGVV
+186 MLDDIAKEDVV

-203 YGESTLTLV
+203 YGDSTLTLV

-219 TVKSGKKVTVDGK
+219 TVKPGKTVTVDGK
-232 EYDSYTAG
+232 EYNSYTAG

-248 IPTIPV
+248 IPTIPGQ
-254 AGDGTLTIFT
+254 GDGTLTIFT
-264 PAAKGTLTVYFNSS
+264 PAAKGTMTVYFSS
-278 SFLRVHDYNTAD
+278 TSFLRIHDYNTAD
-290 GSKNGYTDTDT
+290 GSKNGYTDTET
-301 GITSYTFAVIP
+301 SINSYTFAVIP

-320 TGKTNNMFYAGYQY
+320 TGKTNNMFYAGYKY

-345 FNNVDAKV
+345 FENVNAKL
-353 SDSLEVS
+353 SDSLEIS

-366 GGSEIKLTD
+366 GGNAIKLKD

-380 LLEGHTYK
+380 LLEGHEYK

-394 GVRAAVGDSDTFTVT
+394 GVRAAVGDSDTFTAT

-432 PEGTVTELSLVNMV
+432 PEGTVTELSLTNMV
-446 NGREYK
+446 NGRAYK
-452 ATVSGDTYTCT
+452 ATVSGDSYTCT
-463 LKPGEYNTNV
+463 LKPGEYNTSV

-501 PAKEAEPAAFKSEI
+501 PAKEAEPVAFKSEL
-515 NVPEDYATLNEA
+515 NVPGDYATLNEA

-532 NMQDRPEG
+532 RMQDRPEG
-540 EAGRVTINLNTD
+540 EAGRVTINLKAD

-581 NYYSVDPVTG
+581 YYYSVDSVTG

-603 YAEGN
+603 YVEGN

-615 FIVRGNNFIA
+615 FIVRGDNFIA

-630 KNTYNYEVTEA
+630 KNTYNYELTEA

-648 STLAVDRLA
+648 TTLSVDRLA
-657 ENADVTA
+657 KDADVTA

-675 IDADNI
+675 IEADNI

-691 QDTLGRNGSANYNYH
+691 QDTLGRNGSKNNNYH
-706 TYFRDCVIGGNVDY
+706 TYFNNCVIGGNVDY

-754 YITAAKTSPYVFRDC
+754 YITAAKTSPYVFRNC

-779 TVTGYY
+779 AVSGYY
-785 GRTWGASSNVTFI
+785 GRTWGAGSNATFI
-798 RTQTNGYILEAGWG
+798 GTQTNGYVLEDGWG
-812 EMSTGDGKTAIF
+812 EMSTGDGTSAIF
-824 KEYANLSGENAFVSN
+824 KEYNNVSGENAFVTK
-839 GEFSKADNQ
+839 GQFSKAENQ
-848 TEAAVAD
+848 SAEAVAD
-855 YIETDKVS
+855 YIESANVS

-872 PVHYAYD
+872 PAHYAYD
-879 IKPVEVVT
+879 VKPVEIVT
-887 PAESDVK
+887 PTESGIA
-894 AVEVSDDVKFVDE
+894 AVEVSKEAKFVDE
-907 NNNGVATGSVSIAK
+907 SGKGVATGSVTAIEKA
-921 ETASEEQV
+921 ASEEQV

-934 AAASAENVNIT
+934 AVANAEDIKLT
-945 DKAEIV
+945 DKAQII
-951 DISLKNEEGNVI
+951 DISLSNKDGSVV

-976 DADVD
+976 NADID
-981 YTKYTV
+981 YTKYAV

-1016 LSPFVIDYVEVQSG
+1016 LSPFVIDYVEVESASG
-1030 DDNTPSKPDS
+1030 ADTTITEDATVTAPT
-1040 GNTGDNT
+1040 TGD
-1047 PSKPDSGNTGDNT
+1047 
-1060 PSKPDSGN
+1060 
-1068 TGDNTPSK
+1068 
-1076 PDSGNTGDNTPSK
+1076 
-1089 PDSGNTG
+1089 
-1096 DNTPSKPDS
+1096 
-1105 GNTGDNT
+1105 
-1112 SSTPDAGNT
+1112 A
-1121 TETPSTAETTGSTT
+1121 
-1135 DTTATAPKTADTAP
+1135 AP
-1149 VALYLL
+1149 VAIYLL
-1155 LVFAAMMACTTV
+1155 LAVMAIMMACTV
-1167 VTKKRV
+1167 AGKKRI

>member
-1 MKISR
+1 MKIGR
-6 KARKLLSVVLTVV
+6 KAKKLLAVVLTFV

-31 RTIAKAADA
+31 RTIAKAAGA
-40 PEAGQSYTL
+40 PEAGKSYVLDFTKLYSTKTL
-49 NFAKAFSEK
+49 
-58 TQLNGYTSEDGVFK
+58 LNGYTSDDGVFK
-72 VISENDK
+72 VISEADK

-90 LYNGD
+90 VYNGD
-95 KIEVKVAGGADIS
+95 KIEVKVAGSAEIA
-108 LGLCKYGH
+108 LTLCKYGSGT
-116 ATSFKITDAEGKEI
+116 AFKVTDASGKEV
-130 GSTSGKATTDSDV
+130 GSTSGKSDADAGSQSISYNGDAT
-143 EKVSYSGEAATL
+143 TL
-155 TITCVGDG
+155 TITCEASG
-163 EAYLHSVTVENY
+163 EAYLHSVMVNNF
-175 AKAGEAESFTM
+175 AKSDKVESFTL
-186 MLDDIAKDGVV
+186 MLDDIAKEDVV

-203 YGESTLTLV
+203 YGDSTLTLV

-219 TVKSGKKVTVDGK
+219 TVKPGKTVTVDGK
-232 EYDSYTAG
+232 EYNSYTAG

-248 IPTIPV
+248 IPTIPGQ
-254 AGDGTLTIFT
+254 GDGTLTIFT
-264 PAAKGTLTVYFNSS
+264 PAAKGTMTVYFSS
-278 SFLRVHDYNTAD
+278 TSFLRIHDYNTAD
-290 GSKNGYTDTDT
+290 GSKNGYTDTET
-301 GITSYTFAVIP
+301 SINSYTFAVIP

-320 TGKTNNMFYAGYQY
+320 TGKTNNMFYAGYKY

-345 FNNVDAKV
+345 FENVNAKL
-353 SDSLEVS
+353 SDSLEIS

-366 GGSEIKLTD
+366 GGNAIKLKD

-380 LLEGHTYK
+380 LLEGHEYK

-394 GVRAAVGDSDTFTVT
+394 GVRAAVGDSDTFTAT

-432 PEGTVTELSLVNMV
+432 PEGTVTELSLTNMV
-446 NGREYK
+446 NGRSYK
-452 ATVSGDTYTCT
+452 ATVSGDSYTCT
-463 LKPGEYNTNV
+463 LKPGEYNTSV

-501 PAKEAEPAAFKSEI
+501 PAKEAEPVAFKSEL
-515 NVPEDYATLNEA
+515 NVPGDYATLNEA

-532 NMQDRPEG
+532 RMQDRPEG
-540 EAGRVTINLNTD
+540 EAGRVTINLKAD

-581 NYYSVDPVTG
+581 YYYSVDPVTG

-603 YAEGN
+603 YVEGN

-615 FIVRGNNFIA
+615 FIVRGDNFIA

-630 KNTYNYEVTEA
+630 KNTYNYELTEA

-648 STLAVDRLA
+648 TTLSVDRLA
-657 ENADVTA
+657 KDADVTA

-675 IDADNI
+675 IEADNI

-691 QDTLGRNGSANYNYH
+691 QDTLGRNGSKNNNYH
-706 TYFRDCVIGGNVDY
+706 TYFNNCVIGGNVDY

-754 YITAAKTSPYVFRDC
+754 YITAAKTSPYVFRNC

-779 TVTGYY
+779 AVSGYY
-785 GRTWGASSNVTFI
+785 GRTWGAGSNATFI
-798 RTQTNGYILEAGWG
+798 GTQTNGYVLEDGWG
-812 EMSTGDGKTAIF
+812 EMSTGDGTSAIF
-824 KEYANLSGENAFVSN
+824 KEYNNVSGENAFVTK
-839 GEFSKADNQ
+839 GQFSKAENQ
-848 TEAAVAD
+848 SAEAVAD
-855 YIETDKVS
+855 YIESANVS

-872 PVHYAYD
+872 PAHYAYD
-879 IKPVEVVT
+879 VKPVEIVT
-887 PAESDVK
+887 PTESGIA
-894 AVEVSDDVKFVDE
+894 AVEVSKEAKFVDE
-907 NNNGVATGSVSIAK
+907 SGKGVATGSVTAIEKA
-921 ETASEEQV
+921 ASEEQV

-934 AAASAENVNIT
+934 AVANAEDIKLT
-945 DKAEIV
+945 DKAQII
-951 DISLKNEEGNVI
+951 DISLSNKDGSVV

-976 DADVD
+976 NADID
-981 YTKYTV
+981 YTKYAV

-1016 LSPFVIDYVEVQSG
+1016 LSPFVIDYVEVESASG
-1030 DDNTPSKPDS
+1030 
-1040 GNTGDNT
+1040 
-1047 PSKPDSGNTGDNT
+1047 
-1060 PSKPDSGN
+1060 
-1068 TGDNTPSK
+1068 
-1076 PDSGNTGDNTPSK
+1076 
-1089 PDSGNTG
+1089 
-1096 DNTPSKPDS
+1096 
-1105 GNTGDNT
+1105 
-1112 SSTPDAGNT
+1112 
-1121 TETPSTAETTGSTT
+1121 T
-1135 DTTATAPKTADTAP
+1135 DTTITEDATVTAPTTGDAAP
-1149 VALYLL
+1149 VAIYLL
-1155 LVFAAMMACTTV
+1155 LAVMAIMMACTV
-1167 VTKKRV
+1167 AGKKRI

>member
-1 MKISR
+1 MKIGR
-6 KARKLLSVVLTVV
+6 KAKKLLAVVLTFV

-31 RTIAKAADA
+31 RTIAKAAGA
-40 PEAGQSYTL
+40 PEAGKSYVLDFTKL
-49 NFAKAFSEK
+49 YSTK
-58 TQLNGYTSEDGVFK
+58 TQLNGYTSDDGVFK
-72 VISENDK
+72 VISEADK

-90 LYNGD
+90 VYNGD
-95 KIEVKVAGGADIS
+95 KIEVKVAGSAEIA
-108 LGLCKYGH
+108 LTLCKYGSGT
-116 ATSFKITDAEGKEI
+116 AFKVTDASGKEV
-130 GSTSGKATTDSDV
+130 GSTSGKSDADAGSQSISYNGDAT
-143 EKVSYSGEAATL
+143 TL
-155 TITCVGDG
+155 TITCEASG
-163 EAYLHSVTVENY
+163 EAYLHSVMVNNF
-175 AKAGEAESFTM
+175 AKSDKVESFTL
-186 MLDDIAKDGVV
+186 MLDDIAKEDVV

-203 YGESTLTLV
+203 YGDSTLTLV

-219 TVKSGKKVTVDGK
+219 TVKPGKTVTVDGK
-232 EYDSYTAG
+232 EYNSYTAG

-248 IPTIPV
+248 IPTIPGQ
-254 AGDGTLTIFT
+254 GDGTLTIFT
-264 PAAKGTLTVYFNSS
+264 PAAKGTMTVYFSS
-278 SFLRVHDYNTAD
+278 TSFLRIHDYNTAD
-290 GSKNGYTDTDT
+290 GSKNGYTDTET
-301 GITSYTFAVIP
+301 SINSYTFAVIP

-320 TGKTNNMFYAGYQY
+320 TGKTNNMFYAGYKY

-345 FNNVDAKV
+345 FENVNAKL
-353 SDSLEVS
+353 SDSLEIS

-366 GGSEIKLTD
+366 GGNAIKLKD

-380 LLEGHTYK
+380 LLEGHEYK

-394 GVRAAVGDSDTFTVT
+394 GVRAAVGDSDTFTAT

-432 PEGTVTELSLVNMV
+432 PEGTVTELSLTNMV
-446 NGREYK
+446 NGRAYK
-452 ATVSGDTYTCT
+452 ATVSGDSYTCT
-463 LKPGEYNTNV
+463 LKPGEYNTSV

-501 PAKEAEPAAFKSEI
+501 PAKEAEPVAFKSEL
-515 NVPEDYATLNEA
+515 NVPGDYATLNEA

-532 NMQDRPEG
+532 RMQDRPEG
-540 EAGRVTINLNTD
+540 EAGRVTINLKAD

-581 NYYSVDPVTG
+581 YYYSVDPVTG

-603 YAEGN
+603 YVEGN

-615 FIVRGNNFIA
+615 FIVRGDNFIA

-630 KNTYNYEVTEA
+630 KNTYNYELTEA

-648 STLAVDRLA
+648 TTLSVDRLA
-657 ENADVTA
+657 KDADVTA

-675 IDADNI
+675 IEADNI

-691 QDTLGRNGSANYNYH
+691 QDTLGRNGSKNNNYH
-706 TYFRDCVIGGNVDY
+706 TYFNNCVIGGNVDY

-754 YITAAKTSPYVFRDC
+754 YITAAKTSPYVFRNC

-779 TVTGYY
+779 TVSGYY
-785 GRTWGASSNVTFI
+785 GRTWGAGSNATFI
-798 RTQTNGYILEAGWG
+798 GTQTNGYVLEDGWG
-812 EMSTGDGKTAIF
+812 EMSTGDGTSAIF
-824 KEYANLSGENAFVSN
+824 KEYNNVSGENAFVTK
-839 GEFSKADNQ
+839 GQFSKAENQ
-848 TEAAVAD
+848 SAEAVAD
-855 YIETDKVS
+855 YIESANVS

-872 PVHYAYD
+872 PAHYAYD
-879 IKPVEVVT
+879 VKPVEIVT
-887 PAESDVK
+887 PTESGIA
-894 AVEVSDDVKFVDE
+894 AVEVSKEAKFVDE
-907 NNNGVATGSVSIAK
+907 SGKGVATGSVTAIEKA
-921 ETASEEQV
+921 ASEEQV

-934 AAASAENVNIT
+934 AAANAEDIKLT
-945 DKAEIV
+945 DKAQII
-951 DISLKNEEGNVI
+951 DISLSNKDGSVV

-976 DADVD
+976 NADID
-981 YTKYTV
+981 YTKYAV

-1016 LSPFVIDYVEVQSG
+1016 LSPFVIDYVEVESASG
-1030 DDNTPSKPDS
+1030 ADTTITDDATVTAPT
-1040 GNTGDNT
+1040 TGD
-1047 PSKPDSGNTGDNT
+1047 
-1060 PSKPDSGN
+1060 
-1068 TGDNTPSK
+1068 
-1076 PDSGNTGDNTPSK
+1076 
-1089 PDSGNTG
+1089 
-1096 DNTPSKPDS
+1096 
-1105 GNTGDNT
+1105 
-1112 SSTPDAGNT
+1112 A
-1121 TETPSTAETTGSTT
+1121 
-1135 DTTATAPKTADTAP
+1135 AP
-1149 VALYLL
+1149 VAIYLL
-1155 LVFAAMMACTTV
+1155 LAVMAIMMACTV
-1167 VTKKRV
+1167 AGKKRI

>member
-130 GSTSGKATTDSDV
+130 GSTSGKATTDGDV

-452 ATVSGDTYTCT
+452 ATVSGDTYTCS

-473 VTTNGGVTHDRVS
+473 VTTNGGITHDRVS

-691 QDTLGRNGSANYNYH
+691 QDTLGRNGSTNYNYH

-798 RTQTNGYILEAGWG
+798 RTQTNGYVLEAGWG
-812 EMSTGDGKTAIF
+812 EMSTGDGATAIF

-1030 DDNTPSKPDS
+1030 DDNTPSKPNS

-1089 PDSGNTG
+1089 PDT
-1096 DNTPSKPDS
+1096 

>member
-1 MKISR
+1 MKIGR
-6 KARKLLSVVLTVV
+6 KAKKLLAVVLTFV

-31 RTIAKAADA
+31 RTIAKAAGA
-40 PEAGQSYTL
+40 PEAGKSYVLDFTKL
-49 NFAKAFSEK
+49 YSTK
-58 TQLNGYTSEDGVFK
+58 TQLNGYTSDDGVFK
-72 VISENDK
+72 VISEADK

-90 LYNGD
+90 VYNGD
-95 KIEVKVAGGADIS
+95 KIEVKVAGSAEIA
-108 LGLCKYGH
+108 LTLCKYGSGT
-116 ATSFKITDAEGKEI
+116 AFKVTDASGKEV
-130 GSTSGKATTDSDV
+130 GSTSGKSDADAGSQSISYNGDAT
-143 EKVSYSGEAATL
+143 TL
-155 TITCVGDG
+155 TITCEASG
-163 EAYLHSVTVENY
+163 EAYLHSVMVNNF
-175 AKAGEAESFTM
+175 AKSDKVESFTL
-186 MLDDIAKDGVV
+186 MLDDIAKEDVV

-203 YGESTLTLV
+203 YGDSTLTLV

-219 TVKSGKKVTVDGK
+219 TVKPGKTVTVDGK
-232 EYDSYTAG
+232 EYNSYTAG

-248 IPTIPV
+248 IPTIPGQ
-254 AGDGTLTIFT
+254 GDGTLTIFT
-264 PAAKGTLTVYFNSS
+264 PAAKGTMTVYFSS
-278 SFLRVHDYNTAD
+278 TSFLRIHDYNTAD
-290 GSKNGYTDTDT
+290 GSKNGYTDTET
-301 GITSYTFAVIP
+301 SINSYTFAVIP

-320 TGKTNNMFYAGYQY
+320 TGKTNNMFYAGYKY

-345 FNNVDAKV
+345 FENVNAKL
-353 SDSLEVS
+353 SDSLEIS

-366 GGSEIKLTD
+366 GGNAIKLKD

-380 LLEGHTYK
+380 LLEGHEYK

-394 GVRAAVGDSDTFTVT
+394 GVRAAVGDSDTFTAT

-432 PEGTVTELSLVNMV
+432 PEGTVKELSLTNMV
-446 NGREYK
+446 NGRAYK
-452 ATVSGDTYTCT
+452 AAVSGDSYTCT
-463 LKPGEYNTNV
+463 LKPGEYNTSV

-501 PAKEAEPAAFKSEI
+501 PAKEAEPVAFKSEL
-515 NVPEDYATLNEA
+515 NVPGDYATLNEA

-532 NMQDRPEG
+532 RMQDRPEG
-540 EAGRVTINLNTD
+540 EAGRVTINLKAD

-581 NYYSVDPVTG
+581 YYYSVDPVTG

-603 YAEGN
+603 YVEGN

-615 FIVRGNNFIA
+615 FIVRGDNFIA

-630 KNTYNYEVTEA
+630 KNTYNYELTEA

-648 STLAVDRLA
+648 TTLSVDRLA
-657 ENADVTA
+657 KDADVTA

-675 IDADNI
+675 IEADNI

-691 QDTLGRNGSANYNYH
+691 QDTLGRNGSKNNNYH
-706 TYFRDCVIGGNVDY
+706 TYFNNCVIGGNVDY

-754 YITAAKTSPYVFRDC
+754 YITAAKTSPYVFRNC

-779 TVTGYY
+779 AVSGYY
-785 GRTWGASSNVTFI
+785 GRTWGAGSNATFI
-798 RTQTNGYILEAGWG
+798 GTQTNGYVLEDGWG
-812 EMSTGDGKTAIF
+812 EMSTGDGTSAIF
-824 KEYANLSGENAFVSN
+824 KEYNNVSGENAFVTK
-839 GEFSKADNQ
+839 GQFSKAENQ
-848 TEAAVAD
+848 SAEAVAD
-855 YIETDKVS
+855 YIESANVS

-872 PVHYAYD
+872 PAHYAYD
-879 IKPVEVVT
+879 VKPVEIVT
-887 PAESDVK
+887 PTESGIA
-894 AVEVSDDVKFVDE
+894 AVEVSKEAKFVDE
-907 NNNGVATGSVSIAK
+907 SGKGVATGSVTAIEKA
-921 ETASEEQV
+921 ASEEQV

-934 AAASAENVNIT
+934 AVANAEDIKLT
-945 DKAEIV
+945 DKAQII
-951 DISLKNEEGNVI
+951 DISLSNKDGSVV

-976 DADVD
+976 NADID
-981 YTKYTV
+981 YTKYAV

-1016 LSPFVIDYVEVQSG
+1016 LSPFVIDYVEVESASG
-1030 DDNTPSKPDS
+1030 ADTTITEDATVTAPT
-1040 GNTGDNT
+1040 TGD
-1047 PSKPDSGNTGDNT
+1047 
-1060 PSKPDSGN
+1060 
-1068 TGDNTPSK
+1068 
-1076 PDSGNTGDNTPSK
+1076 
-1089 PDSGNTG
+1089 
-1096 DNTPSKPDS
+1096 
-1105 GNTGDNT
+1105 
-1112 SSTPDAGNT
+1112 A
-1121 TETPSTAETTGSTT
+1121 
-1135 DTTATAPKTADTAP
+1135 AP
-1149 VALYLL
+1149 VAIYLL
-1155 LVFAAMMACTTV
+1155 LAVMAIMMACTV
-1167 VTKKRV
+1167 AGKKRI